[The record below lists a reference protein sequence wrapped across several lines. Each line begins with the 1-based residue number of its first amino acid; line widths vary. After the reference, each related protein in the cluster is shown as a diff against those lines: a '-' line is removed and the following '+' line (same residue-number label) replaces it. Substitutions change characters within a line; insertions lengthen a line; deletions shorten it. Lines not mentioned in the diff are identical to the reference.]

1 MAITKRALAIQA
13 QKQTIRDQIEAEYK
27 AGAEAVKRVPDFV
40 LNGKHQVAVVWKDM
54 AAFFL
59 AAETA
64 RGPER
69 ASVAKLQE
77 LRSDIHHM
85 VLGLCGKVPLVD

>member
-13 QKQTIRDQIEAEYK
+13 QKETIRDQIEAEYK

-54 AAFFL
+54 AAFFM
-59 AAETA
+59 ATEST
-64 RGPER
+64 RGPHR
-69 ASVAKLQE
+69 ASVNDLTEVRK
-77 LRSDIHHM
+77 RINHM
-85 VLGLCGKVPLVD
+85 VQGVCGKVPLV